1 MILDPQTDHLGFPSE
16 FVSQEEKKD
25 SKYGLAYVKNMWSR
39 FVSRQVFNDQR
50 ATVWTNN
57 RKYAEGLNSIEDIKS
72 MFAENGDTSYANIDY
87 SVPSIIAQRVDV
99 LMGRLTRDYKVDC
112 YPTDP
117 VSANEE
123 YKKKFDELRKAMLL
137 KPLSDVMEKEI
148 SGMPIIPKN
157 IEVPEDESDLKIKM
171 QEFKPTIALAAELA
185 IQGVLNENNIQDV
198 EEKLRRDLICLKTI
212 AVLTKYD
219 GEKITVEYID
229 PVKLIVPYSQTDE
242 YKNIP
247 YYGIMVKRTVREIAD
262 MAMKAG
268 TPLSEQEL
276 FEIARS
282 YAGLN
287 NNPIWRFN
295 NSFTTYDGYY
305 SALTI
310 RPYDDFNVL
319 TVDFQFLSADMSIFV
334 EKTTEKGTTYFTKK
348 NNGYEHPS
356 VRVILDQITAK
367 QKKMKQIDNQISVAK
382 KEDYKKKKQEE
393 RMALAQEIDDLKKD
407 AENAREAA
415 MDDDNIKVHKKTLTY
430 RYSGTWVVNSQA
442 IINYKQDYSPREKVG
457 GGYSPET
464 FLDLNIVSPNMYD
477 MQNKSHVERM
487 ITHAKQIALIRLNI
501 QRLIMSII
509 PPGAVID
516 PDAVANVVRGLG
528 NRPAT
533 FEEVITAFRQT
544 GIIAARR
551 TKQGGREMNG
561 KPIDFLPNGL
571 PPGMEQLINAMNYEI
586 MQLDNIT
593 GGGSPVNPMVTSPD
607 MPVGSL
613 QLAKA
618 ASDYSLVPL
627 NNAFLK
633 LMRMVARKTSIYI
646 QDCIEYGNKE
656 YVMNLMGKATPEILK
671 TIDGVPLACL
681 GINIQYM
688 PDDNE
693 VMAAMQDFNLALQQ
707 QPDLLP
713 YIMRAKRMLKSS
725 PELAEQ
731 YVAMWMTKLRE
742 IKQQEAMQMQQQN
755 AQVQMQSSQAAE
767 QAKQQT
773 LQLEMQVNAQKI
785 QMEHQAQMERDAKL
799 HEYKMQEL
807 QVLHEGDLNKKAYE
821 NVISRPR
828 VRTSGTA

>member
-1 MILDPQTDHLGFPSE
+1 MELKTDHLGFPSE
-16 FVSQEEKKD
+16 FASQEEKKD
-25 SKYGLAYVKNMWSR
+25 PKYGLKYAQNMWSR
-39 FVSRQVFNDQR
+39 YVSRQVFNDQR

-72 MFAENGDTSYANIDY
+72 MFVSDGDTSYANIDY
-87 SVPSIIAQRVDV
+87 TVPAIVAQRVDI
-99 LMGRLTRDYKVDC
+99 LMGRLTREYKVDC

-117 VSANEE
+117 LANAGE
-123 YKKKFDELRKAMLL
+123 YQKHFDMLKKAMIL
-137 KPLSDVMEKEI
+137 KPFSDLMEKEI
-148 SGMPIIPKN
+148 TGIPIVPKN
-157 IEVPEDESDLKIKM
+157 IEVPEDEEDLKIKM

-185 IQGVLNENNIQDV
+185 MQGVFDQNNMQDI
-198 EEKLRRDLICLKTI
+198 EDKIRRDLICIKTI
-212 AVLTKYD
+212 AVMTKYD
-219 GEKITVEYID
+219 GSRISMEYVD
-229 PVKLIVPYSQTDE
+229 PVKLIMPYSQSDD
-242 YKNIP
+242 YANIP
-247 YYGIMVKRTVREIAD
+247 YYGLMVKRTIREIAQMSID
-262 MAMKAG
+262 SG
-268 TPLSEQEL
+268 NPISEEEL
-276 FEIARS
+276 FYIAKN

-310 RPYDDFNVL
+310 RPYDDFNIL

-334 EKTTEKGTTYFTKK
+334 EKTTEKGTMYFTKK

-356 VRVILDQITAK
+356 VRLILDQVDAK
-367 QKKMKQIDNQISVAK
+367 NKKIKQIENQISVAK
-382 KEDYKKKKQEE
+382 KEDYKKKKEAE
-393 RMALAQEIDDLKKD
+393 KMSLAAEVDELKKK
-407 AENAREAA
+407 AEQARESA
-415 MDDDNIKVHKKTLTY
+415 MDDENIKVHRKTLTY
-430 RYSGTWVVNSQA
+430 RYSGTWVVNSQHVL
-442 IINYKQDYSPREKVG
+442 NYKQDYSPREKEG
-457 GGYSPET
+457 SSYKPET
-464 FLDLNIVSPNMYD
+464 FLDLNIVTPNMYD

-487 ITHAKQIALIRLNI
+487 ITHAKQIALIRINI
-501 QRLIMSII
+501 QRLFMAII

-516 PDAVANVVRGLG
+516 PDAVANVVRGMG

-561 KPIDFLPNGL
+561 KPIDILTNGL

-586 MQLDNIT
+586 MQLDNIS
-593 GGGSPVNPMVTSPD
+593 GGGTPVNAMMTDPNT
-607 MPVGSL
+607 PVGSL

-618 ASDYSLVPL
+618 ASDYSLIPL

-633 LMRMVARKTSIYI
+633 LMKNAARKVAVYL

-656 YVMNLMGKATPEILK
+656 YATMLIGNGTRDILK
-671 TIDGVPLACL
+671 SIDGIPLCSL

-688 PDDNE
+688 PDDSE
-693 VMAAMQDFNLALQQ
+693 VMMAMQDFNMALQQ
-707 QPDLLP
+707 MPDLLP
-713 YIMRAKRMLKSS
+713 YIMKAKRMLKSN

-731 YVAMWMTKLRE
+731 YVANWLTKLKAS
-742 IKQQEAMQMQQQN
+742 KQQEAMQMQQQN

-773 LQLEMQVNAQKI
+773 LQLEMQIDAQRF
-785 QMEHQAQMERDAKL
+785 QMEHQGQMERDAQLHQYKL
-799 HEYKMQEL
+799 QEL
-807 QVLHEGDLNKKAYE
+807 AAIHDSGIKSKAFE
-821 NVISRPR
+821 NVVSTPR